1 VCLVQATIRLV
12 TAARAKADPFSPT
25 QRELQGAAK
34 EVQQA
39 TDGLVTVAKQY
50 SEVMI
55 VPFSLSLSLALP
67 LLC

>member
-1 VCLVQATIRLV
+1 M

-39 TDGLVTVAKQY
+39 TEGLVQVAKQY
-50 SEVMI
+50 SEVYNKNGS
-55 VPFSLSLSLALP
+55 FLFQF
-67 LLC
+67 